1 MVLNQNGYTM
11 ASLDLNYQKPP
22 LFLLNQTH
30 PFLIFLLKV
39 GPPIYF
45 FFFTFA
51 FSFFRLLSPSV
62 SGEAAAA
69 ASLPPYFTPP
79 SHKTKLVHTHI
90 LITIIIKLIFPT
102 LLLRS
107 SSSGRRTAVTGDGG
121 VDAVGL
127 PSLSSFSFL
136 PFFLSLGR
144 SVSLLSQ
151 SFSGG
156 FLRFPARWAADGGG
170 FR

>member
-1 MVLNQNGYTM
+1 MVLNQNEYTM
-11 ASLDLNYQKPP
+11 VSLGFNYLKPP
-22 LFLLNQTH
+22 LFLPNQTH
-30 PFLIFLLKV
+30 PSLHFLTKPSAPPFILISSSVTSLLLPLHLLR
-39 GPPIYF
+39 PPL
-45 FFFTFA
+45 TA
-51 FSFFRLLSPSV
+51 TMEEGAVVASFVPSLSPENPPCSLRLL
-62 SGEAAAA
+62 
-69 ASLPPYFTPP
+69 LC
-79 SHKTKLVHTHI
+79 
-90 LITIIIKLIFPT
+90 
-102 LLLRS
+102 S

-127 PSLSSFSFL
+127 TSLSSFSFL

-156 FLRFPARWAADGGG
+156 FLRFPAKWAADGGG